1 MNKLTIKLK
10 AKHTTIPHK
19 VGTNIEINVHLFD
32 LVSFFIV
39 KHVVEHGQ
47 CIKENNITEIAVV
60 IVHPLSTNKVFN
72 SVKLLKSV
80 KLPVAI

>member
-10 AKHTTIPHK
+10 TKHTIIPHK

-39 KHVVEHGQ
+39 RQVVEHGQ

-60 IVHPLSTNKVFN
+60 IVHPLSINKFFN
-72 SVKLLKSV
+72 SLKLLKSV
-80 KLPVAI
+80 KFPVAI